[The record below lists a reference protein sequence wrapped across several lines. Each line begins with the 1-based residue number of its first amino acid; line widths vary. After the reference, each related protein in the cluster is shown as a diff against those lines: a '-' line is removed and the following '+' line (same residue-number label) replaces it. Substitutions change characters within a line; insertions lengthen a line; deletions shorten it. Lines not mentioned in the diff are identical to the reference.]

1 MPSEP
6 QHIFVING
14 SPVFLDVMRDLL
26 QDEHYNVTTTNFAP
40 RSFEQI
46 AALQPS
52 MLIVDVAIGQKAG
65 WELLERLN
73 ADASTEQIPVLVVST
88 DPALLARAEEQAN
101 RYGGSRF
108 LNKPF
113 NLDAVLEA
121 VHELIGPA

>member
-1 MPSEP
+1 
-6 QHIFVING
+6 
-14 SPVFLDVMRDLL
+14 
-26 QDEHYNVTTTNFAP
+26 
-40 RSFEQI
+40 
-46 AALQPS
+46 
-52 MLIVDVAIGQKAG
+52 VASGQKAG

-88 DPALLARAEEQAN
+88 DPALLVRAEEQAN

-113 NLDAVLEA
+113 NLEAVLEA

>member
-1 MPSEP
+1 MASEP
-6 QHIFVING
+6 RHIFVING

-26 QDEHYNVTTTNFAP
+26 QDENYHVTTTNFAP

-52 MLIVDVAIGQKAG
+52 MLVVDLAIGQKAG

-73 ADASTEQIPVLVVST
+73 ADAITNEIPVLVVST
-88 DPALLARAEEQAN
+88 DPGILSRAEAQAS
-101 RYGGSRF
+101 RYGGSLF

-113 NLDAVLEA
+113 SLDAVLDA
-121 VHELIGPA
+121 VQELIGPA

>member
-1 MPSEP
+1 M
-6 QHIFVING
+6 
-14 SPVFLDVMRDLL
+14 VFREGAFRGRELGLSGHR
-26 QDEHYNVTTTNFAP
+26 AS
-40 RSFEQI
+40 RR
-46 AALQPS
+46 
-52 MLIVDVAIGQKAG
+52 IGQKAG

-88 DPALLARAEEQAN
+88 DPALLTRAEDQAN

-113 NLDAVLEA
+113 DLEAVLEA